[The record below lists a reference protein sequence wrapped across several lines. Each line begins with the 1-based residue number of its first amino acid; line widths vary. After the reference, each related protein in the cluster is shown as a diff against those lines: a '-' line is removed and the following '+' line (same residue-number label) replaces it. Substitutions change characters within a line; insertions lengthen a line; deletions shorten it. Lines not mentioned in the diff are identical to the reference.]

1 MDKGEGGAPGERGV
15 QPGARGTGAP
25 GASVLLS
32 DLPEECL
39 SAVLTVLPVAA
50 VARCAAACST
60 MHEVAAQ
67 DATWRALC
75 LAMPAFAAFAPH
87 AARVDVNPDGLPA
100 GWRQVA
106 KNLKDASAV
115 PTTLQ
120 LPGGGWRAPARP
132 TPSALHRQCSAR
144 AGTGTRAQAQRWG

>member
-1 MDKGEGGAPGERGV
+1 M
-15 QPGARGTGAP
+15 
-25 GASVLLS
+25 LS

-100 GWRQVA
+100 GWRQV
-106 KNLKDASAV
+106 DPV
-115 PTTLQ
+115 
-120 LPGGGWRAPARP
+120 RAARSSFP
-132 TPSALHRQCSAR
+132 LTSWLY
-144 AGTGTRAQAQRWG
+144 